1 MLGRERAREKEKE
14 SAMSFCCCC
23 WLPRVCRSLCV
34 PCLAQVR
41 TRTLVVQ
48 PRHPL
53 APASRSRTPKPLL
66 SYLATW
72 RAAERY
78 FSRNHSLSLSLSLS
92 STHVRARHAISLAR
106 VRSPASP
113 TRQALS
119 PAALSR
125 SLALSPYRPVP
136 QPISSLTPASA
147 PEPPRQQPQ
156 SMQSSQRCMIEI
168 EIE

>member
-1 MLGRERAREKEKE
+1 MLGRERAREREKE

-53 APASRSRTPKPLL
+53 APASRSLTPKPLL
-66 SYLATW
+66 SHLATW

-78 FSRNHSLSLSLSLS
+78 FSRNHSLSLSLSIEHS
-92 STHVRARHAISLAR
+92 RARAAR
-106 VRSPASP
+106 D
-113 TRQALS
+113 
-119 PAALSR
+119 LSR
-125 SLALSPYRPVP
+125 SREIACKPNKASSLAHSRALSLSHPTARFHSQYRR
-136 QPISSLTPASA
+136 SRT
-147 PEPPRQQPQ
+147 QPQ

-168 EIE
+168 EAS